1 MKFTWDEEKRETNIK
16 KHGIDFV
23 DVCRLFASPFLTI
36 PDERRDYGETR
47 FIAFGYVDGRL
58 MAVAYT
64 KRIETTRII
73 SARKANSREEKRF
86 HEEIEDRLEA
96 PRRDDG

>member
-1 MKFTWDEEKRETNIK
+1 MKFTWDEEKRKTNLK
-16 KHGIDFV
+16 KHGIDFL
-23 DVCRLFASPFLTI
+23 DVCRLFESPFLTI
-36 PDERRDYGETR
+36 PDERLDYGEAR
-47 FIAFGYVDGRL
+47 FIAFGHVDGRL

-64 KRIETTRII
+64 KRIETIRMI

-86 HEEIEDRLEA
+86 RKEIEDRLEA